1 MRKEVKHYQ
10 GLEINIEVIAKLF
23 AICAVRNFRVEGL
36 IPYEEIDSI
45 EEFCQC
51 YNCEPQNV
59 HVILGGD
66 WFITYIDWED
76 SLEIVEWV
84 SLECPKDKFRQSLE
98 MLKYMIDILLQSK
111 YRLIG
116 AVMRHSSSYKFFEL
130 LKENGYIQ
138 ELSDSIAIE
147 DTIPDDIYQEIKS
160 ELKQKGNFETYLQ
173 DETRIQEYDE
183 YFHHDLAFSLT
194 DKFFKRYDH
203 SQKNK

>member
-23 AICAVRNFRVEGL
+23 AICAARNFRVEGL

-76 SLEIVEWV
+76 SLEIMEWV

-111 YRLIG
+111 YRLID
-116 AVMRHSSSYKFFEL
+116 AVMRHSSSYKFYEL
-130 LKENGYIQ
+130 LKEHGYIQ
-138 ELSDSIAIE
+138 ELSSSIAME
-147 DTIPDDIYQEIKS
+147 DTIPDDIYQELKS
-160 ELKQKGNFETYLQ
+160 NLKQKGNLEAYLQ
-173 DETRIQEYDE
+173 DETRPQEYDE
-183 YFHHDLAFSLT
+183 YFYHDLAFSLT